1 LFDNTNIQK
10 ISKKTKYIQKNN
22 EQMAKKQTQIST
34 NSFYRGKAKKKG
46 KYSKKHSTR
55 KTSKNYKKSY
65 RGQGR

>member
-1 LFDNTNIQK
+1 
-10 ISKKTKYIQKNN
+10 
-22 EQMAKKQTQIST
+22 MAKKQTQIST